1 MVCEDGAL
9 LGMLI
14 LNENEDAFFTSWSLK
29 LLEGVAWA
37 RFWSATSSRVRL
49 FALKPEM
56 NRLGECF
63 SDVDFKTP
71 EKCRRQVIPYFPG
84 DATSKRQTTM
94 TRKARPGRQ
103 SHSIGDQLGKV
114 RQRSGQSGVNDDDK

>member
-37 RFWSATSSRVRL
+37 RF
-49 FALKPEM
+49 
-56 NRLGECF
+56 
-63 SDVDFKTP
+63 
-71 EKCRRQVIPYFPG
+71 
-84 DATSKRQTTM
+84 
-94 TRKARPGRQ
+94 
-103 SHSIGDQLGKV
+103 
-114 RQRSGQSGVNDDDK
+114 